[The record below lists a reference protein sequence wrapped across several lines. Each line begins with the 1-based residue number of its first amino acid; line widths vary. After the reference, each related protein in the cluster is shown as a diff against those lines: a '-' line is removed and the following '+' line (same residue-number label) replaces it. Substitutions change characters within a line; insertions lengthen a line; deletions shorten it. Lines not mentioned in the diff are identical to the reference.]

1 LPERSGWTVRVALA
15 LVILGSCVLAAGCW
29 RIYTNTWD
37 EPEHIAAGIE
47 LLDKGHYEYDT
58 EHPPLARVLLA
69 LGPFLAGAHSFG
81 TPPPDGTQEGKDILY
96 ADGHYDL
103 YLTLA
108 RAGNLPFLV
117 LLLLATWLW
126 ARRLFASDAT
136 ALLALVLLISVPPIL
151 GHAALATLDVA
162 AAATCLLAL
171 YTLENWLA
179 SGRWEEAVLFGVTS
193 GIAIATKFSAV
204 PFIALSLLAL
214 GLVQGLN
221 SWRAT
226 RGTHEH
232 HPWRVLRSRATGAVL
247 AGLAAL
253 VPLLAAYAVRSPDVS
268 GVEVRFDWAVNY
280 LISQGGLARALG
292 SWLSHAWLPRELTD
306 LVNGVIAVKAHNDAG
321 HRSYLLGQVSLDGWW
336 YFYLVTLAV
345 KTPLPLLAGGSL
357 GLACLAG
364 KGWRARDGWA
374 LAPLVLVLAILGFA
388 SVFSRINI
396 GIRHVLI
403 LYPFLALGGAYLAW
417 RAWRACRA
425 LGDAR
430 LRLGATM
437 LLAALLLWQ
446 VSTLWRAY
454 PDYLPYFNE
463 TVREP
468 RRVLVDSDLDW
479 GQDLRRLEI
488 RAAQLHIGKLSLAYN
503 GTADLA
509 REPLPPFEILKAGQ
523 PVSGWVAISAL
534 ARTRRPSDYAWLDA
548 YRPLERIGHTI
559 DLYYIP

>member
-1 LPERSGWTVRVALA
+1 M
-15 LVILGSCVLAAGCW
+15 
-29 RIYTNTWD
+29 
-37 EPEHIAAGIE
+37 
-47 LLDKGHYEYDT
+47 
-58 EHPPLARVLLA
+58 
-69 LGPFLAGAHSFG
+69 
-81 TPPPDGTQEGKDILY
+81 
-96 ADGHYDL
+96 
-103 YLTLA
+103 
-108 RAGNLPFLV
+108 
-117 LLLLATWLW
+117 
-126 ARRLFASDAT
+126 
-136 ALLALVLLISVPPIL
+136 LLISVPPIL
-151 GHAALATLDVA
+151 GHAGLATLDIA

-193 GIAIATKFSAV
+193 GIAVATKFSAV

-226 RGTHEH
+226 RGTHAH

-247 AGLAAL
+247 AALAAL
-253 VPLLAAYAVRSPDVS
+253 VPLLAVYAVRSPDVS

-280 LISQGGLARALG
+280 LISQGGLARTVG
-292 SWLSHAWLPRELTD
+292 SALSHAWLPRELTD

-388 SVFSRINI
+388 SLFSRINI

-417 RAWRACRA
+417 RAWQACRS
-425 LGDAR
+425 LRDAR
-430 LRLGATM
+430 LRTAVTAVLI
-437 LLAALLLWQ
+437 ALLLWQ

-468 RRVLVDSDLDW
+468 WRVLVDSDLDW

-488 RAAQLHIGKLSLAYN
+488 RAAQLHVEQA
-503 GTADLA
+503 
-509 REPLPPFEILKAGQ
+509 LPGLQ
-523 PVSGWVAISAL
+523 
-534 ARTRRPSDYAWLDA
+534 RDRRPCARAAAAPRAADAAPAGARLGGDLGAGAHPPAERLRVARCLPTARAHRAHHRSLLHPLRVLGAGGGTQARNACQRRRVRVVERRVHRVRGQGAGVVTMQLDERGRELPGA
-548 YRPLERIGHTI
+548 GVARGELVGLEFV
-559 DLYYIP
+559 LA

>member
-1 LPERSGWTVRVALA
+1 MRLALA
-15 LVILGSCVLAAGCW
+15 LLILASCVLAAGCW
-29 RIYTNTWD
+29 FLYTNTWD
-37 EPEHIAAGIE
+37 EPEHMAAGLE

-69 LGPFLAGAHSFG
+69 IGPYLAGARSFG

-96 ADGHYDL
+96 SGGHYER

-108 RAGNLPFLV
+108 RAGTLPFLI
-117 LLLLATWLW
+117 LLLLSTWLW
-126 ARRLFASDAT
+126 ARRLLPTDLG
-136 ALLALVLLISVPPIL
+136 ALLAVALLISVPPIL
-151 GHAALATLDVA
+151 GHAGLATLDVA
-162 AAATCLLAL
+162 AAATTLLAL
-171 YTLENWLA
+171 YTLENWLT

-193 GIAIATKFSAV
+193 GIAVATKFSAV
-204 PFIALSLLAL
+204 PFIGLSLVAL

-221 SWRAT
+221 SWRVT

-247 AGLAAL
+247 AALAAL
-253 VPLLAAYAVRSPDVS
+253 VPLLAVYAVRSPDVS

-280 LISQGGLARALG
+280 LLSREGFDHTVGV
-292 SWLSHAWLPRELTD
+292 WLSRIWLPRELTD

-345 KTPLPLLAGGSL
+345 KTPLPLLVGGPV
-357 GLACLAG
+357 GLAWLAAR
-364 KGWRARDGWA
+364 GWRTRDGWA
-374 LAPLVLVLAILGFA
+374 LAPLVLVLAILAFA
-388 SVFSRINI
+388 SLFSRINI

-417 RAWRACRA
+417 RGWRGLCAGQGRGLQLTGKA
-425 LGDAR
+425 LI
-430 LRLGATM
+430 GA
-437 LLAALLLWQ
+437 LVLWQ
-446 VSTLWRAY
+446 LSTLWRAY

-468 RRVLVDSDLDW
+468 RAVLVDSDLDW
-479 GQDLRRLEI
+479 GQDLKRLEL
-488 RAAQLHIGKLSLAYN
+488 RTAALHIQQLHLAYL

-509 REPLPPFEILKAGQ
+509 REPLPGWEMLKPRQ

-534 ARTRRPSDYAWLDA
+534 ARTRNPSDYAWLDA
-548 YRPLERIGHTI
+548 YQPLERIGHSI